1 MGGSHKVRTA
11 LMSFDSYG
19 RLRENGVKIRSRRP
33 LRSHVCS
40 GGSLIV
46 QRSFRVLPAL
56 LIASLLAACS
66 GNSGTTLPSQ
76 SKPASFTPIGNYT
89 AIGDAAQTIH
99 FMPSSS
105 SLQSI
110 GSSITPQ
117 RHHGGSTNLTY
128 HNGPIQTAP
137 KTYVVYW
144 GSAWSGSGDPD
155 GMAAYLNSFLGH
167 VGGTSWNAT
176 VTQYYQTNPSAN
188 VGNPKGNFGGSYI
201 DSTSNPPSSPTQSQM
216 AAEAAK
222 AASHFNDFS
231 VNAEYVVAMPTG
243 ISPSGFKTQ
252 YCAYHTSTSA
262 GGGTIS
268 WTNLPYLPDAGSGCG
283 AGSVTGSVLD
293 GVSIVEG
300 HEMAES
306 ETDPQPSSGWVDG
319 SGAEIGDK
327 CAWVNLQN
335 TNLNGTSFPTQPLW
349 SNAANSGA
357 GGCVQSYP

>member
-1 MGGSHKVRTA
+1 MASVVA
-11 LMSFDSYG
+11 
-19 RLRENGVKIRSRRP
+19 
-33 LRSHVCS
+33 
-40 GGSLIV
+40 
-46 QRSFRVLPAL
+46 
-56 LIASLLAACS
+56 ASLLAACS
-66 GNSGTTLPSQ
+66 AGGGTTSVPATSQ
-76 SKPASFTPIGNYT
+76 SSFTQTGMYT
-89 AIGDAAQTIH
+89 AIGDAGRAIA
-99 FMPSSS
+99 FMPS
-105 SLQSI
+105 QSALA
-110 GSSITPQ
+110 ITPGHIAPM
-117 RHHGGSTNLTY
+117 RRPGGGGNLAY
-128 HNGPIQTAP
+128 KGGPIQTSP

-155 GMAAYLNSFLGH
+155 GMAAYLNNFLGH

-188 VGNPKGNFGGSYI
+188 VGNPANNFGGSYI
-201 DSTSNPPSSPTQSQM
+201 DTTSNPPSSPSQSQM
-216 AAEAAK
+216 AAEAVK
-222 AASHFNDFS
+222 AAAHFGDYS
-231 VNAEYVVAMPTG
+231 VSAQYIVAMPTG
-243 ISPSGFKTQ
+243 ISPSGFKTS
-252 YCAYHTSTSA
+252 YCAYHSSTSA
-262 GGGTIS
+262 SGGTIS

-300 HEMAES
+300 HEMAEA